1 MRGYEKLAADIV
13 KYAIIDYRKACEC
26 LTQLEARGG
35 LLRLT
40 SRSKYEKIRAKYN
53 QEIEEIE
60 LFIQSPYFGV
70 LTSINP
76 ATLLITLREERKY
89 NGCKKV
95 LKSG

>member
-1 MRGYEKLAADIV
+1 MTCFDKLAANIV
-13 KYAIIDYRKACEC
+13 KCAVFDYRKACEG
-26 LTQLEARGG
+26 LIQLEARGA

-40 SRSKYEKIRAKYN
+40 NRSKYEKIRAKYN

-60 LFIQSPYFGV
+60 SFIQSPYFGV

-76 ATLLITLREERKY
+76 ATLLITLREERKN

>member
-13 KYAIIDYRKACEC
+13 KHAIIDYRKACEG
-26 LTQLEARGG
+26 LTQLEARGA

-40 SRSKYEKIRAKYN
+40 NRSKYEKIRAKYN

-60 LFIQSPYFGV
+60 SFIQSPYFGI

-76 ATLLITLREERKY
+76 ETLLITLREECKY